1 MLTRGGAAEGHRC
14 APFLPRHTRLSA
26 ALRVPQ
32 PSCLSPS
39 PGLGVLC
46 LHHQPECLSSRLFP
60 SLFSTSIT
68 SHPKEGM
75 GLPLET
81 AQAIAL
87 GLKSALSLMSVC
99 LHSLTVAFQPLPSTP
114 WLVG

>member
-1 MLTRGGAAEGHRC
+1 MEGHRC
-14 APFLPRHTRLSA
+14 APFVPHHTRLSA

-46 LHHQPECLSSRLFP
+46 LHHRRERFSSRLFP

-68 SHPKEGM
+68 GHPKEGM

-81 AQAIAL
+81 L
-87 GLKSALSLMSVC
+87 PK
-99 LHSLTVAFQPLPSTP
+99 PLPS
-114 WLVG
+114 G